1 MYHHYMSKR
10 KYTKRSA
17 YWEQFKERNLDDLM
31 GEMRGEPDTWE
42 PTLAG
47 EAYYTEKSEAYE
59 RSGQSQSGMVS
70 RSTTRMNVAAM
81 GRKAWKYANIQEGM
95 LPYYYTKT
103 GADVRGCIL
112 LCQKA
117 YANIPIFRNVI
128 DIMSEFANTE
138 LYIEGG
144 TEKSRNFIDKWLQKV
159 KIWNL
164 KDQFFR
170 EYYRS
175 GNVFMYRV
183 DSKFSNEDFAKLS
196 TIYGSSFIK
205 PGEIPIRYILLNP
218 YDIATIRSTNFQG
231 QVYRKILSEF
241 ELERL
246 QDPQTDYDIEVL
258 KGLPPKTQKLI
269 KEGGYGYDGISME
282 LDPSKLSFSFYK
294 KQDYEPFAIPF
305 GFPVLDD
312 LNWKLELK
320 KVDQAITRTIE
331 NVILLITMGNTP
343 DKGGIN
349 PHNLKAM
356 QSLFSNDSIGR
367 VLVSDYTTKAD
378 FVIPDLN
385 KVLGPQKYEIVD
397 KDIKEALQNVVVG
410 HERYSN
416 TQVKAQIFLERLKEA
431 REAFLHDFLQPQ
443 VKLVCQNLGFRKYP
457 NITFQEI
464 DLKDEVQ
471 LQRVTTRLMELGIL
485 TPEQGITT
493 IKTGHYPETEE
504 LLRKQEAYLDER
516 QKGYYTPLVGG
527 QPLMPDMGE
536 EEGDKGYPSNTNQP
550 EDKTPTV
557 QDVVDDK
564 SIEPGAGP
572 VTVGAPHPKVPQKN
586 VPTEHG
592 RPSGTTKRGG
602 TAFGAKGLSTKAV
615 QKVVYNIESLF
626 SYAQKEMRSANKV
639 KRLSKEKKGLL
650 DQLCQTV
657 VMSTPKDDWKT
668 TVQSCVRDFNQ
679 IEGLVTL
686 PGVLDASQ
694 EHQLEIYPAALVY
707 HSHAEKAS
715 EGVKVPKGKKGEMGE
730 KGEK

>member
-1 MYHHYMSKR
+1 MIKDMSKR
-10 KYTKRSA
+10 KYNKKSKYWDQFQNKTPAELLNETKGAESS
-17 YWEQFKERNLDDLM
+17 
-31 GEMRGEPDTWE
+31 WE
-42 PTLAG
+42 PILAG
-47 EAYYTEKSEAYE
+47 NSFYSKESKAYS
-59 RSGQSQSGMVS
+59 RSGQGGDGAVARTS
-70 RSTTRMNVAAM
+70 TRMNFTTI
-81 GRKAWKYANIQEGM
+81 GPKLWKYANIREGM
-95 LPYYYTKT
+95 LPYYYTKL
-103 GADVRGCIL
+103 GADVRDCIL

-117 YANIPIFRNVI
+117 YANIAIFRNVI

-138 LYIEGG
+138 LYVEGG
-144 TEKSRNFIDKWLQKV
+144 TEKARTFIDKWLQKV

-183 DSKFSNEDFAKLS
+183 DSKFSAEDFAKLS
-196 TIYGSSFIK
+196 TIYGSEFMK
-205 PGEIPIRYILLNP
+205 PGQIPIKYILLNP
-218 YDIATIRSTNFQG
+218 YDIATVRSTNFQG

-246 QDPQTDYDIEVL
+246 QDPKTEYDKEVL
-258 KGLPPKTQKLI
+258 RGLPAKTQKLI

-282 LDPSKLSFSFYK
+282 LDPEKLTFSFYK

-356 QSLFSNDSIGR
+356 QSLFQNESIGR
-367 VLVSDYTTKAD
+367 VLVSDYTTKAE
-378 FVIPDLN
+378 FIIPDLN
-385 KVLGPQKYEIVD
+385 RVLGPEKYEIVD

-457 NITFQEI
+457 TIKFQEI
-464 DLKDEVQ
+464 DIKDEVQ

-485 TPEQGITT
+485 TPEQGIQT
-493 IKTGHYPETEE
+493 IKTGLYPETEE
-504 LLRKQEAYLDER
+504 LERKQEAYIDER

-527 QPLMPDMGE
+527 QPLMPDG
-536 EEGDKGYPSNTNQP
+536 EEGDKGYPSKTNQP

-564 SIEPGAGP
+564 RIEPGAGP
-572 VTVGAPHPKVPQKN
+572 VTVGTPRKKTPN
-586 VPTEHG
+586 ERG
-592 RPSGTTKRGG
+592 RPTGTTKNGRP
-602 TAFGAKGLSTKAV
+602 AFAEDILSTKDLKTIIH
-615 QKVVYNIESLF
+615 KVEDLF
-626 SYAQKEMRSANKV
+626 SYAQKEMKSNHKI
-639 KRLSKEKKGLL
+639 KRLSAQKKELL
-650 DQLCQTV
+650 DELCKNV
-657 VMSTPKDDWKT
+657 VMAREEGEWEEAIQDCI
-668 TVQSCVRDFNQ
+668 QDFGN
-679 IEGLVTL
+679 IEALN
-686 PGVLDASQ
+686 PMFGVLEASQ

-707 HSHAEKAS
+707 HAQSQEKNS
-715 EGVKVPKGKKGEMGE
+715 QI
-730 KGEK
+730 